1 MSQLRYLEH
10 TLGSV
15 LNWPQDILR
24 YLFTLPPTYH
34 SFRRLA
40 VFFFGNGIPCTLA
53 SEFIAESC
61 RASEDD
67 LDFFAS
73 SYDMRARGAPHAY
86 EYYDMSR
93 GQVILVRSAEYSR
106 ECVVR
111 EESVFPVKIG
121 LGYNVFPP
129 HVIRRIDEMRA
140 NHT

>member
-93 GQVILVRSAEYSR
+93 GQVILVRGAECSR
-106 ECVVR
+106 ECGSRRKRLPRKDRVGVR
-111 EESVFPVKIG
+111 RLSPA
-121 LGYNVFPP
+121 
-129 HVIRRIDEMRA
+129 R
-140 NHT
+140 HTKD